1 MLAKLIQSRW
11 TAMVWTL
18 IIFLLMIMPPN
29 RIPNQGLFGIKHLD
43 KVVHI
48 CLFGGFVWLWFMS
61 RINSQKT
68 SDKKGILARI
78 FLIST
83 LYGIA
88 MEFVQY
94 FFTDRDFDIWDIA
107 ADIIGAAIAWV
118 LLSLFVKKVSPYGN
132 RGRNQN

>member
-11 TAMVWTL
+11 TALAWTL
-18 IIFLLMIMPPN
+18 AIFLLMIMPPN

-61 RINSQKT
+61 RLKNTKNT
-68 SDKKGILARI
+68 TGTGVLARL
-78 FLIST
+78 FFISA

-94 FFTDRDFDIWDIA
+94 FFTNRDFDIWDIA
-107 ADIIGAAIAWV
+107 ADIIGAALACAI
-118 LLSLFVKKVSPYGN
+118 LRFFVKK
-132 RGRNQN
+132 

>member
-118 LLSLFVKKVSPYGN
+118 LLSLFVKK
-132 RGRNQN
+132 

>member
-11 TAMVWTL
+11 TAMAWTL
-18 IIFLLMIMPPN
+18 IIFLLMILPPN

-61 RINSQKT
+61 KVNSEKT
-68 SDKKGILARI
+68 SVNTRILSRL

-83 LYGIA
+83 LYGIG

-107 ADIIGAAIAWV
+107 ADIIGAAIAWA
-118 LLSLFVKKVSPYGN
+118 
-132 RGRNQN
+132 

>member
-11 TAMVWTL
+11 TAIAWTL
-18 IIFLLMIMPPN
+18 AIFLLMIMPPN

-61 RINSQKT
+61 RLNSNRNT
-68 SDKKGILARI
+68 FSTGVLTRL
-78 FLIST
+78 FLISAF
-83 LYGIA
+83 YGIA

-94 FFTDRDFDIWDIA
+94 FFTNRDFDIWDIV
-107 ADIIGAAIAWV
+107 ADIIGAALACA
-118 LLSLFVKKVSPYGN
+118 LLRILVKK
-132 RGRNQN
+132 